1 MEDAKDLQ
9 STRCG
14 DKRKAPKQ
22 DKPDD
27 GENVAKKPWGTNG
40 PPPSEWIEV
49 QCISNCKADL
59 EMMRKKKSVR
69 MGILSKRHRL
79 ILAEKEKRRIELG
92 LPDQQVQPQD
102 TFNHNFIKRDMLR
115 IPDAHLSNT
124 SQCITIMTYNVLAQ
138 SLIRRRLFPSSGILS
153 LRVI

>member
-1 MEDAKDLQ
+1 MGNERAASSRMDRG
-9 STRCG
+9 TRHIH
-14 DKRKAPKQ
+14 
-22 DKPDD
+22 
-27 GENVAKKPWGTNG
+27 
-40 PPPSEWIEV
+40 S
-49 QCISNCKADL
+49 KADL

-69 MGILSKRHRL
+69 MGIFSKRHQL

-92 LPDQQVQPQD
+92 LPDHTVQSKD

-115 IPDAHLSNT
+115 VPEVHLFKKSL
-124 SQCITIMTYNVLAQ
+124 CITIMTYNVLAQ